1 MVDSA
6 ESIQEPKPG
15 EAISPEISS
24 TPKRENP
31 REVNPGS
38 EESVLKSL
46 GTPIPAW
53 TDEMHNMY
61 LSSMESS
68 FVDQLYNDESRPND
82 VLGCPTIVTRNPT
95 TNDLGLGSDCLFS
108 CQFKVLRKGCW
119 QTHKFDRKW
128 IRFEIENETLHLFD
142 NPWIQHF
149 TARSR
154 PLNQMDANEVTS
166 RARDSPRPTSPR
178 QQHPFCS
185 HNRHRDPRE
194 ADAEVSDQNFVD
206 MESQGE
212 RRPRMARWKRAK
224 TESSQAPDQNGSH
237 HSHADEDG

>member
-108 CQFKVLRKGCW
+108 CQTVPT
-119 QTHKFDRKW
+119 THTLTKMDNASQEEEANLAVKMGKKKIWILSLHSSEQPKFVHMYEEVVDGGSLDRS
-128 IRFEIENETLHLFD
+128 FLHVQ
-142 NPWIQHF
+142 IK
-149 TARSR
+149 
-154 PLNQMDANEVTS
+154 TS
-166 RARDSPRPTSPR
+166 
-178 QQHPFCS
+178 H
-185 HNRHRDPRE
+185 
-194 ADAEVSDQNFVD
+194 
-206 MESQGE
+206 
-212 RRPRMARWKRAK
+212 WW
-224 TESSQAPDQNGSH
+224 
-237 HSHADEDG
+237 